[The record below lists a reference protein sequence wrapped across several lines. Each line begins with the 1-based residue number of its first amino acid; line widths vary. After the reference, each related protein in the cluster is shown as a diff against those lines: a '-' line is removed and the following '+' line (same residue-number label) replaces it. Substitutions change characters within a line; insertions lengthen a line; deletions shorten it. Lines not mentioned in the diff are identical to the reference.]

1 MKKKYFFLFL
11 LIFQLGVNAQKN
23 VRERID
29 FNKDWFF
36 SLTES
41 AISEMPASTNVN
53 WRKLNLPHDWS
64 IEGKFDEHS
73 PATTGGAALNGG
85 LGWYCKSFSLP
96 VSEKGKQISIDFD
109 GVYRNS
115 EVFING
121 HSLGI
126 RPNGFISFRY
136 NLTPFLK
143 FGSEKNIIAVK
154 VDNSQQPNSRWYSG
168 SGIYRNVW
176 LVKTAAIAVDQWGT
190 FLTTPTIT
198 KDQASV
204 NLSIK
209 IASKYPSAKKIA
221 VFTYVLDAAGTI
233 VASNITANTS
243 IKSELILS
251 QALVVK
257 KPILWNLEK
266 PYLYQ
271 AITTIKLDGQ
281 VVDAYETS
289 FGIRSFEFN
298 INKGFLLNGKQVK
311 INGVCNHHDLGCL
324 GSAINYRGLERQLEI
339 LKAMGCN
346 GIRTS
351 HNPPAPELLELC
363 DKMGFVVMD
372 EAFDM
377 WKRPKNKFDYH
388 LDWDQWHEKD
398 LVDQIK
404 RDRNHPSI
412 FMWSIGNEISEQG
425 WGLKDTSGRV
435 IGRELTAIVK
445 SLDTTRVVTC
455 AFDNTSSQNNII
467 LSGAIDVYG
476 YNYHHREYA
485 GFQQK
490 FPGKPFIGSETVSAL
505 QTRGYYEMPSD
516 SIRRWPANNDPR
528 FKAGSTN
535 LNASAYDNVSASWG
549 STHEETWKQIK
560 KNDFI
565 AGQFIWTG
573 FDYLGEPT
581 PYPWPAR
588 SSYFG
593 IVDLAGF
600 PKDVY
605 YMYQSEW
612 TNKPVLHLLPH
623 WNWKMG
629 ETIDVWAYYNQA
641 DEVELFLNNQSLGIR
656 KKTGDDLHV
665 QWRVPFQPGVL
676 KAVSRLKGKTVLI
689 TEKKTATK
697 PAKLL
702 VSADRNLIKAN
713 GKDLSYITV
722 TVVDAAGVMV
732 PDADQLIEF
741 TVNGAADIIAT
752 DNGSPTSLV
761 SFKSSSRQAFNG
773 LCLAV
778 VQSKMQKGKL
788 VITAKSAGLPD
799 ASIAIDMQ

>member
-11 LIFQLGVNAQKN
+11 LIIQLGVNAQKN

-41 AISEMPASTNVN
+41 AISEMPSSTNVN

-289 FGIRSFEFN
+289 FGI
-298 INKGFLLNGKQVK
+298 
-311 INGVCNHHDLGCL
+311 
-324 GSAINYRGLERQLEI
+324 I
-339 LKAMGCN
+339 LKHR
-346 GIRTS
+346 I
-351 HNPPAPELLELC
+351 ELLLFPE
-363 DKMGFVVMD
+363 F
-372 EAFDM
+372 
-377 WKRPKNKFDYH
+377 RKFTPITIDY
-388 LDWDQWHEKD
+388 
-398 LVDQIK
+398 I
-404 RDRNHPSI
+404 SI
-412 FMWSIGNEISEQG
+412 FTTHYTLN
-425 WGLKDTSGRV
+425 
-435 IGRELTAIVK
+435 IVFMARSK
-445 SLDTTRVVTC
+445 
-455 AFDNTSSQNNII
+455 NNII
-467 LSGAIDVYG
+467 VLIK
-476 YNYHHREYA
+476 NLQH
-485 GFQQK
+485 
-490 FPGKPFIGSETVSAL
+490 FISHMFIAWLCHVL
-505 QTRGYYEMPSD
+505 RKQ
-516 SIRRWPANNDPR
+516 
-528 FKAGSTN
+528 FKN
-535 LNASAYDNVSASWG
+535 
-549 STHEETWKQIK
+549 THESDKTKRGSINQ
-560 KNDFI
+560 
-565 AGQFIWTG
+565 
-573 FDYLGEPT
+573 EP
-581 PYPWPAR
+581 
-588 SSYFG
+588 
-593 IVDLAGF
+593 
-600 PKDVY
+600 
-605 YMYQSEW
+605 
-612 TNKPVLHLLPH
+612 
-623 WNWKMG
+623 
-629 ETIDVWAYYNQA
+629 
-641 DEVELFLNNQSLGIR
+641 
-656 KKTGDDLHV
+656 
-665 QWRVPFQPGVL
+665 
-676 KAVSRLKGKTVLI
+676 
-689 TEKKTATK
+689 
-697 PAKLL
+697 
-702 VSADRNLIKAN
+702 
-713 GKDLSYITV
+713 
-722 TVVDAAGVMV
+722 
-732 PDADQLIEF
+732 
-741 TVNGAADIIAT
+741 
-752 DNGSPTSLV
+752 
-761 SFKSSSRQAFNG
+761 
-773 LCLAV
+773 
-778 VQSKMQKGKL
+778 
-788 VITAKSAGLPD
+788 
-799 ASIAIDMQ
+799 